1 MKAVVCLTLA
11 CALVCFPV
19 TPVWAQAQTQAPGT
33 LGGVV
38 LQGSAVVSGSVASSS
53 GRRLSNITMQLLDP
67 SGVVVGKTVSTK
79 NGEFTFPPARYE
91 TYTLQCV
98 DDGKVIGTSSVILNA
113 TTQPVRITCTSDV
126 AGYWQKWGV
135 LTALGVAAAAAGTAA
150 IVASGDSG
158 GSATRSTPTPT
169 PTQFDASGSR

>member
-1 MKAVVCLTLA
+1 M
-11 CALVCFPV
+11 
-19 TPVWAQAQTQAPGT
+19 
-33 LGGVV
+33 
-38 LQGSAVVSGSVASSS
+38 
-53 GRRLSNITMQLLDP
+53 
-67 SGVVVGKTVSTK
+67 
-79 NGEFTFPPARYE
+79 
-91 TYTLQCV
+91 
-98 DDGKVIGTSSVILNA
+98 DDGKVIGTSSVVLNA

>member
-1 MKAVVCLTLA
+1 MKEVVCLTLA

-19 TPVWAQAQTQAPGT
+19 VSVWAQTQAPGT

-67 SGVVVGKTVSTK
+67 NGVVVGKTVSTK
-79 NGEFTFPPARYE
+79 NGEFTFSPIRYE

-98 DDGKVIGTSSVILNA
+98 DDGKVIGTSSVVLNA

-150 IVASGDSG
+150 LVSSG
-158 GSATRSTPTPT
+158 GSTASSTP
-169 PTQFDASGSR
+169 DASGSR